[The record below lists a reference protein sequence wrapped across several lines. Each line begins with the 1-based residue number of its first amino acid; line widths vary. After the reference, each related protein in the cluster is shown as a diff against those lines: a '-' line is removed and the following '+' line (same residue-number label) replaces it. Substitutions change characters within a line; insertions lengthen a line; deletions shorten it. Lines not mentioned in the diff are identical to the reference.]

1 MYAELRHL
9 DGACAGQT
17 RIVRKEFATI
27 GRHPSADVQF
37 DPERDLEVSGRHA
50 ALFLEGGAWVLRDLG
65 SSNGTWLNGVRIKGD
80 RQLAPN
86 DVIRFGAQG
95 PRLVFAAH
103 ADAPTIPDTRKEPAG
118 GPEGKARVIIPEGS
132 TTQRI
137 RVAADRHAA
146 PWRRATFVLAV
157 LAVLGVLGVAWVTGR
172 RSRALEAER
181 AALLAR
187 SDSLIERLASATS
200 SVTALQD
207 ALRQA
212 EQETQRLRAAIARKS
227 SSPARLDSLARA
239 LAQSTRR
246 HETVLRAASL
256 DAAAI
261 ARGNRDAVG
270 MVLSEFPDGH
280 RVAGTGFA
288 VRVRGDTAWIVTSRH
303 LVTAP
308 NGARPARL
316 GVIFNG
322 SNQNF
327 RALLLA
333 VADSAD
339 LALLTV
345 RVRGGVPVV
354 HGLAA
359 ASQVGDP
366 VAVLGFPY
374 GFDFPG
380 GSDWRRT
387 GVSVSS
393 FAGSVRAIRDDA
405 IEVDAYGAGGSSGS
419 PLFNS
424 AGEVIG
430 VVYGGDPRTGG
441 RVVYAVPVQAVERLF
456 KKVTGDQ

>member
-17 RIVRKEFATI
+17 RIVRKDFATI

-50 ALFLEGGAWVLRDLG
+50 ALFLAGSAWMLRDLG

-80 RQLAPN
+80 RQLSPN
-86 DVIRFGAQG
+86 DVIRFGTQG
-95 PRLVFAAH
+95 PRLLFVTH
-103 ADAPTIPDTRKEPAG
+103 TDAPTIPETRKEPVGA
-118 GPEGKARVIIPEGS
+118 PEGIPRIIVPAAS

-137 RVAADRHAA
+137 RVAAARHAA
-146 PWRRATFVLAV
+146 PWRRATWVLAV
-157 LAVLGVLGVAWVTGR
+157 VAVLGVLAVAWVMGR
-172 RSRALEAER
+172 QSRALAAER
-181 AALLAR
+181 EELLVR
-187 SDSLIERLASATS
+187 TDSLIQRLTATATS
-200 SVTALQD
+200 VTELER

-212 EQETQRLRAAIARKS
+212 EQEAQRLRASIAAKS
-227 SSPARLDSLARA
+227 NSAQRLDSLAQE

-246 HETVLRAASL
+246 HQAVLRAASL

-261 ARGNRDAVG
+261 ARGNSDAVG

-288 VRVRGDTAWIVTSRH
+288 VRVRGDTGWIVTSRH
-303 LVTAP
+303 LVAA
-308 NGARPARL
+308 NGTRAARL

-327 RALLLA
+327 RAVLLA

-354 HGLAA
+354 HGLGAVGR
-359 ASQVGDP
+359 VGDP
-366 VAVLGFPY
+366 VALLGFPY

-393 FAGSVRAIRDDA
+393 FAGTLRAIRDELL
-405 IEVDAYGAGGSSGS
+405 EVDAYGAGGSSGS
-419 PLFNS
+419 PVFNA
-424 AGEVIG
+424 AGDVIG
-430 VVYGGDPRTGG
+430 VIYGGDPRTGG
-441 RVVYAVPVQAVERLF
+441 RVVYAVPVDAVVALLKTVKGE
-456 KKVTGDQ
+456 Q